1 MTIATSPDTHQVFSK
16 CQARSKGEH
25 SFARQVEAFG
35 CPTFRLSFSIGF
47 MPGVREIDLL
57 LADTEL
63 GCYIV
68 EVKAISLEMIQSIS
82 PNDWRIQGRASTE
95 SPLQQAYAQ
104 YEGLE
109 QFWVTRM
116 RTRLPFIAITACF
129 PNISRHEWQ
138 QAFAQCSY
146 AACIEQ
152 GLIFRED
159 LVDLESFRA
168 RLACI
173 MRAPAIRT
181 GRKPYRL
188 DARFTTELQQF
199 LGSAQP
205 DLPTAND
212 RQRLKAI
219 EKGINAGLEAEFPVA
234 GAHYAMFS
242 GHPGTGKTFRLLSIG
257 LMHAL
262 RQRPVLFACFNKTL
276 ASDIRR
282 LLGFSDSLNAS
293 GRMLAC
299 ADVFQLAVSIHK
311 MNRLPYLQGVSP
323 DDWGASVVAYLRR
336 NPNALMG
343 KYETLLVD
351 ESHDMQEWQLELLEL
366 HLKPQG
372 SVYMA
377 MGPGQALYRADTGA
391 LAWLKGISQDRP
403 VKEKRL
409 RRNFRNTPL
418 QYCAALAFHQAWP
431 DRLPQ
436 VAKSFETVT
445 RPMSRNQEF
454 EFERNGSA
462 IRYMPVPALAHEFED
477 QGVMQQE
484 LVAGVYAGL
493 IRAEIEQ
500 MREGQNMAPVNLLV
514 LVPSEGGAQVHWVRQ
529 ALKNVAKD
537 CPEVSF
543 IDYVDEKNRRTPAL
557 NHEIRFSTFH
567 SSRGLEGEHV
577 LIFGLEEIEQVALQ
591 AQAKPENLAFIC
603 LSRGIFKTTVVVRNY
618 YNNAVHRLMQ
628 EIVAVGS
635 AMS

>member
-1 MTIATSPDTHQVFSK
+1 MTIVTSPNTHQIFSK
-16 CQARSKGEH
+16 CQARSKGEN
-25 SFARQVEAFG
+25 SFAYQVEKFC
-35 CPTFRLSFSIGF
+35 CPTFRLCFSIGF

-63 GCYIV
+63 GCFIV
-68 EVKAISLEMIQSIS
+68 EVKAISLDIIQSIS
-82 PNDWRIQGRASTE
+82 PNYWSIQGRTSTE
-95 SPLQQAYAQ
+95 NPLQQAYAQ

-109 QFWVTRM
+109 QFWGTRM
-116 RTRLPFIAITACF
+116 RTRLPFIAVTACF
-129 PNISRHEWQ
+129 PDISRNEWQ
-138 QAFAQCSY
+138 QAFAPHSY

-152 GLIFRED
+152 GLVFRED
-159 LVDLESFRA
+159 LVDLDSFRA

-173 MRAPAIRT
+173 MKAPAIRT
-181 GRKPYRL
+181 GREPYRL
-188 DARFTTELQQF
+188 DTRFTAELQQF
-199 LGSAQP
+199 LSSAQP

-212 RQRLKAI
+212 RQRLKTI
-219 EKGINAGLEAEFPVA
+219 EKGVNAKLEKEFPLNSE
-234 GAHYAMFS
+234 HCAMFF

-257 LMHAL
+257 FKHAL
-262 RQRPVLFACFNKTL
+262 RQRRVLFACFNKTL

-282 LLGFSDSLNAS
+282 LLGFSESLNAS

-311 MNRLPYLQGVSP
+311 MNRLPYLQGVNP
-323 DDWGASVVAYLRR
+323 DDWGASVVAYLQR

-343 KYETLLVD
+343 KYDTLLVD
-351 ESHDMQEWQLELLEL
+351 ESHDMQEWQLELLGL

-377 MGPGQALYRADTGA
+377 MGPGQALYRTDTGA
-391 LAWLKGISQDRP
+391 LAWLKHISQDRQ
-403 VKEKRL
+403 VKEQRL

-436 VAKSFETVT
+436 VTKSFETVT
-445 RPMSRNQEF
+445 RPTSSNQEF
-454 EFERNGSA
+454 EFERSGSPL
-462 IRYMPVPALAHEFED
+462 RYMPVPALAHEFED
-477 QGVMQQE
+477 QGTMQQE

-500 MREGQNMAPVNLLV
+500 MRESQNMAPVNLLV
-514 LVPSEGGAQVHWVRQ
+514 LVPSEGGAQARWVRQ
-529 ALKNVAKD
+529 ALKSVVED
-537 CPEVSF
+537 CPGVSF
-543 IDYVDEKNRRTPAL
+543 IDYVEEKNRRTPAL
-557 NHEIRFSTFH
+557 NQEIRFSTFH

-577 LIFGLEEIEQVALQ
+577 LIFGLEEIERIALQ
-591 AQAKPENLAFIC
+591 AQAKPENLGFIC